1 MYLGKTSA
9 INCDVFTDKSDGLIM
24 QQFPA
29 AIAPEIIFI
38 LNNKFD
44 ILIYL
49 PNTGQRVKCKG

>member
-29 AIAPEIIFI
+29 AIAPEILFI
-38 LNNKFD
+38 SNNKFD
-44 ILIYL
+44 IK
-49 PNTGQRVKCKG
+49 TF